1 MGQFDEAAC
10 IFDGG
15 GGVMEGAW
23 PNNDEET
30 VVMLGNDL
38 N

>member
-1 MGQFDEAAC
+1 MGQFDQSVR

-15 GGVMEGAW
+15 GGIMEGAW

-30 VVMLGNDL
+30 VVMLGDYL
-38 N
+38 D